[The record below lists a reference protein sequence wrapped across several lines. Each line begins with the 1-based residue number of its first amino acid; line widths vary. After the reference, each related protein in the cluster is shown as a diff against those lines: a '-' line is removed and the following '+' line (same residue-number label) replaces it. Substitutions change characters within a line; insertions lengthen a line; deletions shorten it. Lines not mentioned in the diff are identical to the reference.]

1 MSIISLIIKREFI
14 SKVRNKSFIVMT
26 FLSPLLFIGLAG
38 FVGYLS
44 SMKADTKQIAIHDES
59 GLFVQEFTAKN
70 NKKSEYNYL
79 DLSLVDLKILKDSIN
94 NESYEGLLYIPK
106 SVNSKDF
113 ENNIQYIS
121 NNSPS
126 ISFTEKMQNSIA
138 GKLTKINL
146 VNANL
151 DTLAIN
157 KAKANVNISFG

>member
-94 NESYEGLLYIPK
+94 NLLL
-106 SVNSKDF
+106 S
-113 ENNIQYIS
+113 
-121 NNSPS
+121 
-126 ISFTEKMQNSIA
+126 TM
-138 GKLTKINL
+138 T
-146 VNANL
+146 
-151 DTLAIN
+151 
-157 KAKANVNISFG
+157 